1 MSAAAL
7 APPFSLAPGTSPVA
21 GELVAGGG
29 DDSGAVQA
37 AQKGDRAAFDSRV
50 EKYQR
55 KIYGL
60 CYRYVNDHQDADDL
74 VQESFLKAYRA
85 IGRFRGDS
93 AFSTWLYRI
102 AVNACI
108 NFRSAR
114 RPPGKE
120 VPEAIPDPRQG
131 ALDGLVDDERSRAV
145 REAVSRLPA
154 KQRATVI
161 LKVFNEMSHQEVA
174 QALGSS
180 VGTVKANLFHALANL
195 RKLLPGAGE

>member
-1 MSAAAL
+1 MSAASL
-7 APPFSLAPGTSPVA
+7 APPFSPAPGTIPVA

-29 DDSGAVQA
+29 DDSAAVQA
-37 AQKGDRAAFDSRV
+37 AQKGDRAAFDSLV

-102 AVNACI
+102 GVNACI

-114 RPPGKE
+114 RPPTGE
-120 VPEAIPDPRQG
+120 LPEAIPDPRQG
-131 ALDGLVDDERSRAV
+131 AFDGLVEDERSRAV

-161 LKVFNEMSHQEVA
+161 LKVFNEMSHEEVA

-180 VGTVKANLFHALANL
+180 VGTVKANLFHALGNL